1 MQNEGGS
8 DILFGRGPVSELLH
22 SEQPVECLFLQK
34 GYSGGTLGKLVFLA
48 REKGVPIKQVDARKL
63 DELCGKENHQGV
75 AALVGAAHYCD
86 VEDIFARAGDAP
98 PLIVLADKI
107 EDPRNLG
114 AIIRTAEAV
123 GAHGLIIPKRRSAGL
138 SGIVSKAS
146 AGASAYLPVARVP
159 GLPATI
165 DQLKKRGIW
174 VFGAD
179 VAGRPY
185 DKTDFSG
192 PAALV
197 LGGEGNGLSRL
208 VREKC
213 DHLVSLPM
221 RGKITSLNVSVA
233 AGILLYEMARQAT
246 LSAADKS
253 LQPL

>member
-1 MQNEGGS
+1 MQNRSDS
-8 DILFGRGPVSELLH
+8 DIIFGRGPVGELLR
-22 SEQPVECLFLQK
+22 SERPVECLYLQK
-34 GYSGGTLGKLVFLA
+34 GPPGGTLGKLVFLA
-48 REKGVPIKQVDARKL
+48 REKGIPIKQVDTRKL
-63 DELCGKENHQGV
+63 DELTGRENHQGV
-75 AALVGAAHYCD
+75 AALVGAAHYCE
-86 VEDIFARAGDAP
+86 VEDIFARAGNTP

-138 SGIVSKAS
+138 SGVVSKAS
-146 AGASAYLPVARVP
+146 AGATAYLPVARVP

-165 DQLKKRGIW
+165 DLLKERGVW
-174 VFGAD
+174 VYGAD
-179 VAGRPY
+179 ACGQPY

-197 LGGEGNGLSRL
+197 LGGEGSGLSRL

-221 RGKITSLNVSVA
+221 YGKITSLNVSVA
-233 AGILLYEMARQAT
+233 AGVLLYEMARQKVNNT
-246 LSAADKS
+246 
-253 LQPL
+253 

>member
-1 MQNEGGS
+1 MQNKVDS
-8 DILFGRGPVSELLH
+8 DILFGRGPVGELLR
-22 SEQPVECLFLQK
+22 SEQPVECLYLQK
-34 GYSGGTLGKLVFLA
+34 GQPAGTLGKLVFLA
-48 REKGVPIKQVDARKL
+48 REKGIPIKQVDARKL
-63 DELCGKENHQGV
+63 DELSGRENHQGV
-75 AALVGAAHYCD
+75 AALVGAAHYCEI
-86 VEDIFARAGDAP
+86 EDIFERAGEAP

-146 AGASAYLPVARVP
+146 AGASSHLAVARVP
-159 GLPATI
+159 GLPGAI
-165 DQLKKRGIW
+165 DQLKERGVW
-174 VFGAD
+174 VYGAD
-179 VAGRPY
+179 VAGQPY

-197 LGGEGNGLSRL
+197 LGGEGSGLSRL

-233 AGILLYEMARQAT
+233 AGVLLYEMVRQAT
-246 LSAADKS
+246 RTL
-253 LQPL
+253 